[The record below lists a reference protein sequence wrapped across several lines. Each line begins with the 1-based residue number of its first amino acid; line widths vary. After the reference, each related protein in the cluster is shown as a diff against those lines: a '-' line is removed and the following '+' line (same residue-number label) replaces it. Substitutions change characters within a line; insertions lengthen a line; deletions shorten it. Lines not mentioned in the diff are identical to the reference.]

1 MIPRSAGSPRAPR
14 LWRFQARA
22 APYVFLLPF
31 VLLFAAF
38 TCYPLLRS
46 LWLSLHKCAG
56 PRNEV
61 FVGLDNYRFLL
72 RDRLFWW
79 SVLNTGAFTV
89 VLLALQIPLSL
100 GLALLLNL
108 PRVRA
113 RAAFRFAFFSTYLVG
128 PVFVAV
134 LFAALLNPRGG
145 LVNRLIAIARPDLQ
159 PDWLADPRLTL
170 VSLVLAALWLSVGF
184 GMVYFLAALQSVDS
198 HLYEAAAV
206 DGAGRWSRLWHVTL
220 PGIRPVLVLMILIGT
235 IAGLQLFELP
245 YVLFAGSPATRS
257 RLTIVTY
264 LFVTGFEA
272 GDLGYASAI
281 GWMLVVLLLGVTVAQ
296 LRLAGRGTAADA

>member
-1 MIPRSAGSPRAPR
+1 MNQRITRR
-14 LWRFQARA
+14 LWTLQARG
-22 APYVFLLPF
+22 APYFFLLPF
-31 VLLFAAF
+31 VLLFATF
-38 TCYPLLRS
+38 TFFPLVRS
-46 LWLSLHKCAG
+46 LWLSLHKSAG
-56 PRNEV
+56 PRYEV

-79 SVLNTGAFTV
+79 SVLNTSTFTAAFL
-89 VLLALQIPLSL
+89 VLQLPISL
-100 GLALLLNL
+100 GLALLLNN

-113 RAAFRFAFFSTYLVG
+113 RSFFRFAFFSTYLVG

-134 LFAALLNPRGG
+134 LFSSLLNQREG
-145 LVNRLIAIARPDLQ
+145 LVNRLIALVRPDLQ
-159 PDWLADPRLTL
+159 PDWLGDPRLTL

-184 GMVYFLAALQSVDS
+184 GMIYFLAALQAVDA

-206 DGAGRWSRLWHVTL
+206 DGASRWSRLWHVTL

-257 RLTIVTY
+257 RLTIVMY

-281 GWMLVVLLLGVTVAQ
+281 GWVLVLLLLGVTITQ
-296 LRLAGRGTAADA
+296 LRVSREMKDL